1 MTPGVHYWFIIL
13 DRVTKQCMGLHCYAL
28 TVTLLAVISYNNL
41 NAL

>member
-1 MTPGVHYWFIIL
+1 MITSFRLVSNDTWSTLLVYHS
-13 DRVTKQCMGLHCYAL
+13 AL